1 MNTTQM
7 LQSAQF
13 RWDALQRY
21 ARDNGIDL
29 KAKDI
34 RAIDRDVRII
44 QKLKDGKNQYVFD
57 LKNGNLGSE
66 GGDLEILLSDQHA
79 FMIYA
84 WSVKIGLLT
93 KVGNEWRLQDR
104 TFVDTSLFPVAQ
116 ELNLLDIYNGTFK
129 MNVSQLT
136 KQQDLSLKRF
146 YFTPETQQGAAAN
159 GAIGVRNNI
168 QNGDGFIETRPYD
181 VILHSQ
187 TTKPEVQIPYSSS
200 LENATAN
207 TYHVLIYEAR
217 GYEVS
222 NVADYLRSKKQD
234 SVFTAL

>member
-13 RWDALQRY
+13 RWDALNRY
-21 ARDNGIDL
+21 LTQNGVDVGKTDVRTIE
-29 KAKDI
+29 
-34 RAIDRDVRII
+34 RDVPVI
-44 QKLKDGKNQYVFD
+44 QKLKDGKNQYVSN
-57 LKNGNLGSE
+57 LKNGNLGAD
-66 GGDLEILLSDQHA
+66 GGDLEILLRDQDV

-104 TFVDTSLFPVAQ
+104 TFVDTALFPIAQ
-116 ELNLLDIYNGTFK
+116 ELNLMDIYNGTFK

-136 KQQDLSLKRF
+136 NQQDLSLERF
-146 YFTPETQQGAAAN
+146 YYTPETQQGTGAN
-159 GAIGVRNNI
+159 GAIGVRNSI
-168 QNGDGFIETRPYD
+168 QNGDGFIETRPYS

-200 LENATAN
+200 LENATDD

-222 NVADYLRSKKQD
+222 NVADYLRAKKQN
-234 SVFTAL
+234 SVF